1 MPFGKGK
8 IVFCGDANLWM
19 QVPQPL
25 VKNTLHWFASP
36 WTMQFRPGAIKFVIT
51 AGAIPRK

>member
-8 IVFCGDANLWM
+8 IVFCGDVNLWM